1 MISPCVKN
9 VSESA
14 LLQEFLP
21 ILNAHNLQV
30 AQNVAHHRFDTSMT
44 VGPGDDC
51 AVFSLGNKPTVISTD
66 TQTENQDFRTH
77 WPSGLSS
84 CGYDVGWKAA
94 AQNLADIAA
103 MGAVPGTL
111 VVSLSLPP
119 QTPVAW
125 ASDFAR
131 GITESCVAHQANFCT
146 ISGGDLGA
154 SAELSV
160 TVAAMGQCVE
170 QPVLR
175 SGAQVGDV
183 VAVAGALGTA
193 AAGFELLE
201 KIAPDEGKDSDF
213 SSFITAQQRPLAA
226 VQAGIA
232 AATVAHSMMDISDG
246 LVKDAQRL
254 ADASLVSIDI
264 DSAQLE
270 SAVTPLIP
278 VAQHILQGAA
288 DDVRA
293 RALAMQWV
301 LTGGENHGMLA
312 TFAANQ
318 PLPPQFFVVGTCK
331 ERTEHSVTV
340 DGSAPTANGWDHFG
354 KAEQRPL
361 G

>member
-1 MISPCVKN
+1 MISACVKDL
-9 VSESA
+9 SESA

-21 ILNAHNLQV
+21 ILNAHNQQV
-30 AQNVAHHRFDTSMT
+30 AQNVKHHRFDASMT

-51 AVFSLGNKPTVISTD
+51 AVFTLGNKPTVISTD

-77 WPSGLSS
+77 WSSGFSS

-103 MGAVPGTL
+103 MGAVPVTL

-119 QTPVAW
+119 QTPASWV
-125 ASDFAR
+125 SDFAR
-131 GITESCVAHQANFCT
+131 GITESCVAHEANFCT

-160 TVAAMGQCVE
+160 TVTAMGQCVA

-201 KIAPDEGKDSDF
+201 KSPTDQGKPSDF
-213 SSFITAQQRPLAA
+213 SSLIAAQQRPLAA
-226 VQAGIA
+226 LQAGIG
-232 AATVAHSMMDISDG
+232 AATVTHSMMDISDG

-254 ADASLVSIDI
+254 ADASAVSINI
-264 DSAQLE
+264 DSALLE
-270 SAVTPLIP
+270 SAAAPLFP
-278 VAQHILQGAA
+278 VAQHVLQCAA
-288 DDVRA
+288 DDARVRA
-293 RALAMQWV
+293 QAMQWI

-312 TFAANQ
+312 TFAAHQ
-318 PLPPQFFVVGTCK
+318 PLPPHFFAVGTCK

-340 DGSAPTANGWDHFG
+340 DGNAPTANGWDHFG